1 MSWSFCSKGGGVF
14 LWQGVLVFF
23 INGSGFFFA
32 GVLVF
37 FINGRGFFLQ
47 GYWIFFQWQWIFG
60 VRVYV
65 FFESIGEFY
74 RIRV

>member
-1 MSWSFCSKGGGVF
+1 MSWNFCSKSGGAF

-23 INGSGFFFA
+23 INGR
-32 GVLVF
+32 
-37 FINGRGFFLQ
+37 IFLWQ
-47 GYWIFFQWQWIFG
+47 GYWNFFFQWQWIFG

>member
-1 MSWSFCSKGGGVF
+1 MKRRKKIFFFECRGAFVARVGEFFCGRGYWSFLSMA
-14 LWQGVLVFF
+14 
-23 INGSGFFFA
+23 GFFC
-32 GVLVF
+32 
-37 FINGRGFFLQ
+37 GRGIGIF
-47 GYWIFFQWQWIFG
+47 FFQWQWIFG

>member
-1 MSWSFCSKGGGVF
+1 MLWSFCSKGGGVF

-23 INGSGFFFA
+23 
-32 GVLVF
+32 V
-37 FINGRGFFLQ
+37 NGRGFFLQ
-47 GYWIFFQWQWIFG
+47 GYWNFFFQWQWIFG

>member
-14 LWQGVLVFF
+14 LWQGG
-23 INGSGFFFA
+23 IGFF
-32 GVLVF
+32 
-37 FINGRGFFLQ
+37 
-47 GYWIFFQWQWIFG
+47 YQWQWIFG

>member
-1 MSWSFCSKGGGVF
+1 MAGGIGLF
-14 LWQGVLVFF
+14 YQWPG
-23 INGSGFFFA
+23 IFFA
-32 GVLVF
+32 GVLEF
-37 FINGRGFFLQ
+37 
-47 GYWIFFQWQWIFG
+47 FFQGQWIFG